1 MPSTR
6 DTTYEKIRV
15 IAMILTVAGH
25 CLGSME
31 TRTVSEQYL
40 YDGLK
45 PVIYTCNGLF
55 FMLSGKFALATKC
68 ESFNDYYR
76 YYTKKILT
84 LVIPI
89 LFYMFLRSIYDNGL
103 GFLQLSF
110 WKTYIKNVLFDY
122 SGTEYWFLYTIM
134 GLLFLAPFLNKMVS
148 RLRKEEI
155 YLFLTFGLLYNSFV
169 TYGPYFNLSFSW
181 NYIFGSWVF
190 YFFLGYF
197 LEKIIDTPKK
207 ENLIILIGILSLV
220 ITFIQ
225 EQGSYVRNIH
235 DLAPTYTFMVCAMFF
250 LLKKGHHTK
259 NHPSLDM
266 FIIKCG
272 RYSFAVYMVHNP
284 VRDFLV
290 ETIHL
295 PIDGNYL
302 LSLFMLTACTLI
314 ISFIIAFICE
324 NTFVRALKWC
334 ACKIMNRV
342 YCAPSQPIIPLPP
355 RN

>member
-1 MPSTR
+1 MPTTR

-15 IAMILTVAGH
+15 LAMIFTIAGH
-25 CLGSME
+25 CLSLIE
-31 TRTVSEQYL
+31 IDTVSEQYL
-40 YDGLK
+40 YYGLK

-89 LFYMFLRSIYDNGL
+89 LFYMFLRSIYDNGPGL
-103 GFLQLSF
+103 LQISF

-134 GLLFLAPFLNKMVS
+134 GLILLAPFLNKMVS
-148 RLRKEEI
+148 GLKKGEI
-155 YLFLTFGLLYNSFV
+155 YLFLSFCLLYNAIT
-169 TYGPYFNLSFSW
+169 TYGPYFHLSFSW
-181 NYIFGSWVF
+181 NFIFGVWVF

-207 ENLIILIGILSLV
+207 ENLIILMGILCLV

-225 EQGSYVRNIH
+225 EQGDYIKHIH

-250 LLKKGHHTK
+250 LLKKEHHTK

-284 VRDFLV
+284 VRNFLGD
-290 ETIHL
+290 TIHL
-295 PIDGNYL
+295 PVNGNYL
-302 LSLFMLTACTLI
+302 LSLFILTACTLI

-334 ACKIMNRV
+334 ANKIMNGV
-342 YCAPSQPIIPLPP
+342 YRASSQHIMPSPP
-355 RN
+355 QN